1 MKIKFYAHA
10 SFRLEGDG
18 HTIITDPFEPE
29 ASWLQPI
36 DEPADLVLT
45 SSNTDRFH
53 CDVSRIQGN
62 PRVVNAV
69 DIPPQ
74 GLAVNGF
81 TVRSF
86 PMRERYQLAHLL
98 HGLFLSRRNAMYWL
112 TVENLRLLH
121 TGDIGR
127 PLRAREIA
135 ALRDNVDILFALAG
149 GVHNIEPADM
159 KKAIDAIRPRIV
171 IPMHY
176 FHPKGRLKILP
187 VDDIAGRFPADRVV
201 RVGAPELE
209 VTAATLPQE
218 PHLYILEA
226 SR

>member
-10 SFRLEGDG
+10 SFRIEGDG
-18 HTIITDPFEPE
+18 HVIVTDPFEPE
-29 ASWLQPI
+29 ISGFQPI

-53 CDVSRIQGN
+53 CDASRVQGN

-69 DIPPQ
+69 EIPPQ
-74 GLAVNGF
+74 GLVYSGF
-81 TVRSF
+81 TLRGY

-98 HGLFLSRRNAMYWL
+98 NGLLLARQNAMYSL

-127 PLRAREIA
+127 PLRDREIA
-135 ALRDNVDILFALAG
+135 ALRDNVDIMFAIAG
-149 GVHNIEPADM
+149 GVHNIEPGDM
-159 KKAIDAIRPRIV
+159 KRAIDAIRPRIV

-187 VDDIAGRFPADRVV
+187 VDDIAARFPADRVV
-201 RVGAPELE
+201 RVGGPELA
-209 VTAATLPQE
+209 VTAAMLPQE
-218 PHLYILEA
+218 PHLYILET